1 MRKRRQREK
10 RGSGWVH
17 WVHRSLRKKHRRN
30 RNFRVLWVDVEKS
43 WTQSMQRASACLQD
57 LAARA
62 RQSTDAVDALRF
74 SLNTPPMHI
83 PPPPP
88 MNMYERYPGPRHPK
102 WAVRFVAAALLIGLL
117 WHLLESC

>member
-1 MRKRRQREK
+1 MERAQLGIMDRRPTPHLVRKRRQREK

-17 WVHRSLRKKHRRN
+17 WVHRRLRKKHRRN

-62 RQSTDAVDALRF
+62 RQRTDAVDALRF
-74 SLNTPPMHI
+74 SLNTPHAHSPSTSDEH
-83 PPPPP
+83 
-88 MNMYERYPGPRHPK
+88 
-102 WAVRFVAAALLIGLL
+102 V
-117 WHLLESC
+117 